1 MQETQVVGSDS
12 DFSGDVHGTV
22 TTTDL
27 GEHVREHES
36 SSNIRECQMQRNFL
50 VSRQIVNV
58 FRLIY
63 TLLGEHGK
71 LLRSCSGAFEELQP
85 SQLLAHAAA
94 NCLLLRLRGC
104 SGSGFAPLLLSLIDQ
119 LLASSVRVKPMKYHT
134 GREGTNAQ

>member
-1 MQETQVVGSDS
+1 MQDTQVVGSDS

-22 TTTDL
+22 TTDL

-63 TLLGEHGK
+63 TLLGEHEK

-94 NCLLLRLRGC
+94 NCLLLRLRLC
-104 SGSGFAPLLLSLIDQ
+104 SWLRLCSFAPQAHRSTPSIRLRLCSSGS
-119 LLASSVRVKPMKYHT
+119 
-134 GREGTNAQ
+134 